1 MFVAIIMESY
11 EATKEPGGELLVLAL
26 RLALPLPRLSLILT
40 SPCLFCVLWFNYF
53 CPSRAGGPDLVSMLE
68 ESLMKPMQENFQ
80 AMMRKLR

>member
-40 SPCLFCVLWFNYF
+40 SPCLFCVLWFKLLF
-53 CPSRAGGPDLVSMLE
+53 SRAGGPDLVSMLE

-80 AMMRKLR
+80 AIMRKLR